1 MRPSRLP
8 SVLLVLP
15 LLALAD
21 GSSATVPI
29 TTSSS
34 EARALYLQARDLNE
48 RLKGSEAN
56 AVALKAVEKDPN
68 FATGWLLVAQTAG
81 TAKGFFEAQAK
92 AKALAGKTSEGERL
106 FIVASDAGAQGKPA
120 EQRQALEQLVQ
131 KYPKDPRTHA
141 ALGLLD
147 FGNQD
152 WDGAIKELSKASELE
167 PSYTTPYNQLGYA
180 YRFQGKYPEAEKTFQ
195 KYAELLP
202 DDPNPHDSYA
212 ELLMRMGRFDDS
224 IGQYRK
230 ALAVDPYFQ
239 SAYIG
244 IANNQVF
251 QGKGDDARKALK
263 EGMAKARNDGE
274 KRALWFWTSVT
285 YSHEGRYAD
294 AQKAVED
301 EKKIADASGDYV
313 SASQDV
319 TLMGNIALA
328 AGKPADAAARFDE
341 SQKLLAKAKVS
352 DEVKDNA
359 RRNNLFNQGR
369 VALKKGDLEGAKAL
383 SAKYSAAV
391 EVKKIP
397 FEQWQAHELAGMVAL
412 QSKDFDTALKELG
425 QASNQNPRVIYL
437 TGLAYQGKGDSA
449 KAAEAFKATADWNQ
463 LNGLL
468 AFVRSDARRQLG
480 RS

>member
-8 SVLLVLP
+8 WLLLVLP
-15 LLALAD
+15 VLALAD
-21 GSSATVPI
+21 GAGAVPI

-34 EARALYLQARDLNE
+34 EARTLYIQARDLNE
-48 RLKGSEAN
+48 RLKATEAN
-56 AVALKAVEKDPN
+56 QAATKAVQKDPD

-92 AKALAGKTSEGERL
+92 AVALKDKTSEGERL
-106 FIVASDAGAQGKPA
+106 FIVANEAGAKGRPA

-131 KYPKDPRTHA
+131 KFPSDPRTHG
-141 ALGLLD
+141 ALGLYH
-147 FGNQD
+147 FGTQD
-152 WDGAIKELSKASELE
+152 WDGAIRELSRSAELD
-167 PSYTTPYNQLGYA
+167 PKYTTPLNQLGYA
-180 YRFQGKYPEAEKTFQ
+180 YRSQGRYPEAEKTFQ

-224 IGQYRK
+224 IGQYRQALK
-230 ALAVDPYFQ
+230 ADPNFQ

-251 QGKGDDARKALK
+251 QGKGDDARKSLQEAF
-263 EGMAKARNDGE
+263 AKARNDGE
-274 KRALWFWTSVT
+274 KRLLWFWTSQT
-285 YSHEGRYAD
+285 YAHEGRWAD
-294 AQKAVED
+294 AQKAIED
-301 EKKIADASGDYV
+301 EKKIADASSDYV

-319 TLMGNIALA
+319 TLMGNYALA
-328 AGKPADAAARFDE
+328 AGKPADAQARFEE
-341 SQKLLAKAKVS
+341 SGQLISKAKVS

-359 RRNNLFNQGR
+359 KRNSLFNFGR
-369 VALKKGDLEGAKAL
+369 VALKKGDLAAARSISE
-383 SAKYSAAV
+383 KYTAAV
-391 EVKKIP
+391 AVKKIP

-412 QSKDFDTALKELG
+412 QAKDYDTALKELA
-425 QASNQNPRVIYL
+425 QASNQNPRVIYM
-437 TGLAYQGKGDSA
+437 TGLAYQGKGDA
-449 KAAEAFKATADWNQ
+449 TKAAEYFKNTADWNQ

-468 AFVRSDARRQLG
+468 PYVRNDARRQLG